1 MALTGLLVTVLTL
14 QLTVRPG
21 SVSGSSW
28 TGSSGPAGHG
38 FNMFEGVPEPMF
50 VGQVQNVTVSQGREV
65 VLTCTVK
72 HLGPYRVG
80 WLKADTQT
88 ILSLHTRTV
97 TTNQRISVTH
107 DQQRGWSL
115 HVRRAQPADGGCY
128 MCQINTAVMKKQV
141 GCVTVQVPPAF
152 DNNRTSQDVNVRSG
166 ENVTLTC
173 RAEGDPPPRISWRR
187 EDDLPI
193 LLSDTDPPVKIPV
206 HRGAWLGLVK
216 VSRHHDG
223 AYYCIANNE
232 VPPAIS
238 KRIMVNVAFAPV
250 VRVPHQLMSAPR
262 GSDVTL
268 ECQIES
274 HPVPSTL
281 WLKAGQPLRMDGKKY
296 VMREVHSHGR
306 KTHVA
311 LQIRDFHPSDVGQY
325 TCVASNA
332 ISREEGYIRVHE
344 TVRVTTP
351 PSPPPA
357 RRTPPPR
364 RRPTPRHRPRPSTE
378 WPEEV
383 TWRPAVTSG
392 RPRRPAVQLADEM
405 TAAAGQR
412 PAAGQAALVTL
423 AVIVTG
429 GKVLWAG

>member
-1 MALTGLLVTVLTL
+1 
-14 QLTVRPG
+14 
-21 SVSGSSW
+21 
-28 TGSSGPAGHG
+28 
-38 FNMFEGVPEPMF
+38 MF

-357 RRTPPPR
+357 RRTRPPR
-364 RRPTPRHRPRPSTE
+364 RRPTPRRRPRPSTE

-392 RPRRPAVQLADEM
+392 RPRRPAVRVADGM
-405 TAAAGQR
+405 TATAGQR

-429 GKVLWAG
+429 GKVFWAG